1 MLHISD
7 VETRLKN
14 CPEPTEVREMRH
26 KVIESFSDLEFFEE
40 PHEYIR
46 HKPDGDIKLPSV
58 TGVVQRFEP
67 HVDWDAACINKATKL
82 GIDPAVLKRQWTE
95 NNITSTSNGSK
106 THLFGE
112 SCLYFMRNRLD
123 LIDQEVAHY
132 QLEKGYLI
140 PYGKKEIAAS
150 KLYEDILTNHNVF
163 PVMAEA
169 KVYTGKNDTLKLKD
183 DYCGTFDILWAY
195 RDKQGVI
202 QPLLMDWKGLP
213 LDTPIMTTKGFK
225 TMGELTKDDIVFD
238 KNGKPCHIL
247 NISEVHHNPCYKI
260 KFDDGYEI
268 IADCDHRWEIHFGTS
283 WGKDYHSKIMTTQEL
298 KDYLKTLKRSDS
310 RKIPKIMVNKPIEL
324 PEKELPIDP
333 YVLGVWLGD
342 GSKACG
348 IITNMYDEL
357 FEEIKKRGFTV
368 GNDVSKDSSGKAKE
382 CTVYGLRTLLNKN
395 NLLMDKHIPLD
406 YLLSSYN
413 QRLELL
419 QGLMDT
425 DGYYNKVRKR
435 YIFSQKKEE
444 LMEDFLILLRS
455 LGIKPNVFK
464 VKKHY
469 KDKEGNKHESYAYDI
484 CFWSDVY
491 PFKIRK
497 IDVQK
502 PQNNKHSFRN
512 IRSIEEVETVP
523 TKCIEVDSPTHTYLA
538 DKELLVTHNTNKS
551 LYKDYNRQNGIMM
564 LPPFDDF
571 VDEPLSHYIVQL
583 SMYSMAMEQIGIV
596 PKNRIIIWLKD
607 DGTYEK
613 IPVPYVGD
621 RLRKVL

>member
-7 VETRLKN
+7 VETRLRN
-14 CPEPTEVREMRH
+14 CPEPIEVREMRH
-26 KVIESFSDLEFFEE
+26 KVIESFSDLEFFEG

-67 HVDWDAACINKATKL
+67 HVDWDVACVNKATKL

-132 QLEKGYLI
+132 QLEKDYLI

-150 KLYEDILTNHNVF
+150 KLYEDILTNYNVF

-202 QPLLMDWKGLP
+202 QPLLMDWK
-213 LDTPIMTTKGFK
+213 
-225 TMGELTKDDIVFD
+225 
-238 KNGKPCHIL
+238 
-247 NISEVHHNPCYKI
+247 
-260 KFDDGYEI
+260 
-268 IADCDHRWEIHFGTS
+268 
-283 WGKDYHSKIMTTQEL
+283 
-298 KDYLKTLKRSDS
+298 
-310 RKIPKIMVNKPIEL
+310 
-324 PEKELPIDP
+324 
-333 YVLGVWLGD
+333 
-342 GSKACG
+342 
-348 IITNMYDEL
+348 
-357 FEEIKKRGFTV
+357 
-368 GNDVSKDSSGKAKE
+368 
-382 CTVYGLRTLLNKN
+382 
-395 NLLMDKHIPLD
+395 
-406 YLLSSYN
+406 
-413 QRLELL
+413 
-419 QGLMDT
+419 
-425 DGYYNKVRKR
+425 
-435 YIFSQKKEE
+435 
-444 LMEDFLILLRS
+444 
-455 LGIKPNVFK
+455 
-464 VKKHY
+464 
-469 KDKEGNKHESYAYDI
+469 
-484 CFWSDVY
+484 
-491 PFKIRK
+491 
-497 IDVQK
+497 
-502 PQNNKHSFRN
+502 
-512 IRSIEEVETVP
+512 
-523 TKCIEVDSPTHTYLA
+523 
-538 DKELLVTHNTNKS
+538 TNKS